1 MNKYDYSCTE
11 SYSELHEATET
22 NLSRNQSMDLFTI
35 SAKAPSQ
42 MVNFA
47 QKTPLIIYNTS

>member
-1 MNKYDYSCTE
+1 MNKYDYNCTE
-11 SYSELHEATET
+11 SYSELREATET
-22 NLSRNQSMDLFTI
+22 NLSRNQSMDLFTN